1 MKSNQSDLFESQE
14 SVKLTWKNWLKLTNY
29 QEIITF
35 TTSKILRLP
44 VQSFPGKDLFYSK
57 EATYKVGQKEFIIK
71 AVKNSGLANSVN
83 LLTWSGI
90 QSITCHTVLPVMHV
104 ALLTFI
110 VNPATDP
117 STVYTVMKNFL
128 IVVNQLEKEHLSVFA
143 KKVFIGFF
151 WISVLNDLRSFE
163 NLFLWWEIPQ
173 DKMRSSLYTPYP
185 IFPVRCAP
193 VASSVKKFAETAS
206 LVPNYVFLTNNRIN
220 FLHRS
225 LSPVIFGKIRGPHW
239 NKVFWAW
246 S

>member
-1 MKSNQSDLFESQE
+1 M
-14 SVKLTWKNWLKLTNY
+14 TNY

-104 ALLTFI
+104 ALLTLI

-151 WISVLNDLRSFE
+151 WTSVLNDLRSFK
-163 NLFLWWEIPQ
+163 NLFL
-173 DKMRSSLYTPYP
+173 
-185 IFPVRCAP
+185 
-193 VASSVKKFAETAS
+193 
-206 LVPNYVFLTNNRIN
+206 
-220 FLHRS
+220 
-225 LSPVIFGKIRGPHW
+225 
-239 NKVFWAW
+239 
-246 S
+246 